1 MNQTQKNAVM
11 AIGCLL
17 IGVSLGYTIFGKQV
31 DKQNTSQPEHTT
43 THNMTEN
50 ETTTNAETENMHSTM
65 TNMMAGL
72 RGRSG
77 DEFDQAFLRE
87 MIVHHEG
94 AVLMAE
100 EALESAKH
108 QEIKTMAEDIIEAQT
123 KEIQQMKDW
132 QKKWYN
138 Q

>member
-1 MNQTQKNAVM
+1 
-11 AIGCLL
+11 
-17 IGVSLGYTIFGKQV
+17 VSLGYTLFGKHTPTTYV
-31 DKQNTSQPEHTT
+31 PEEEHAA
-43 THNMTEN
+43 NRGMEEN

-77 DEFDQAFLRE
+77 DEFDQAFLQE

-108 QEIKTMAEDIIEAQT
+108 QEIKTMAEEIINAQT